1 MSNTIKMINMERIFN
16 NLCCDL
22 SNRESEEQLEK
33 RCVAIEDNEEF
44 KKLFFFYTRESNE
57 YYYQSK
63 NEDNVKEFLA
73 NNLDKDI
80 IKDDDLFI
88 SYGEYLRKYENNE
101 DGFEFETN
109 QGRII
114 IYEDNFYIALEEE
127 FLNNDEIVDK
137 LVKAKDFTKQMKTI
151 KKDCLAYL
159 LQLSYDE
166 IKSEIQNLTF
176 EE

>member
-1 MSNTIKMINMERIFN
+1 MSNEIKMINMERIFN
-16 NLCCDL
+16 NLYRDL
-22 SNRESEEQLEK
+22 SNRESEEYLKK
-33 RCVAIEDNEEF
+33 RCIAIEDNKEF
-44 KKLFFFYTRESNE
+44 KKLFFFYNRESHE

-63 NEDNVKEFLA
+63 DEDKVKEFLA

-101 DGFEFETN
+101 DGFEFNTN

-127 FLNNDEIVDK
+127 FLNNDEFIQRLIK
-137 LVKAKDFTKQMKTI
+137 SENFNKEMIKI

-159 LQLSYDE
+159 VQLSYDE